1 MSAASTLQ
9 RHQKEIIGTKSKL
22 KELEEAHK
30 QGKISTDEYTA
41 SYAKLSAELGK
52 AQAAQEKFAK
62 AVSFQQ
68 NMEAKASSA
77 RGKLLRSTALMT
89 AVLAGPVLAATKF
102 ESAMADVRKVMD
114 FESPEQFKAMAQ
126 DILDISQR
134 IPIAASGIADI
145 VAAAGQAGIA
155 REETASFAETAAKMA
170 VAFDIAAGEAGSLMA
185 TWRTSFGMAQ
195 QEVVGLGDQIN
206 YLSNNINATAADIAS
221 IVTKIGPL
229 GKIAGLTAS
238 DVAALGG
245 TLKAA
250 LGKEGDV
257 SAISTGLMTLIK
269 TLTAGA
275 SATKEQK
282 ELLKAL
288 GFQSQKMAKSMQVD
302 PRGTIIQVFEAI
314 RKAPKY
320 TQTAIINKLFG
331 EIGTRTIPMLIDG
344 LGNLKKNWDLVND
357 TAGFAGSMEK
367 EFIERSK
374 TTANAVQILSSN
386 INALA
391 IRLGSFLLPPLAET
405 SQKLSAASKKVAD
418 WTNAHPKLT
427 KALVLGTAG
436 VLALNVAVRAVEFTV
451 FSTINRFAK
460 LYVFLMK
467 HNVATKIATVSTKT
481 FQLVQ
486 KGLSGTLIFTGKA
499 ISAVPIVAHYAK
511 VITITAATKAWALA
525 QKGLNVVLGLSGKLL
540 SVGKLIAYNVATK
553 AVALGTKLWTAAQ
566 WLLNAA
572 LSANPIG
579 LVVMAIA
586 GLVAG
591 LVILYKKSETVR
603 TIINTLWDAIGAG
616 PRAIMAVIGKLW
628 DFISVLGKIK
638 IPDVFGKLWGGITG
652 GVSTAIG
659 AAKTVASKI
668 GSIFGGIE
676 MPDVSL
682 MPKVVWDVAKFP
694 LEAISVI
701 PEKIAGIMGKIKFP
715 DIWVPFES
723 MTVNALKSVKDKMSN
738 LITYLSGIAPVA
750 SLGKIYDALVSGA
763 VNVYSFVTDKF
774 SQLLSYLSAIKWP
787 ESLGKIWNILTSGA
801 ASMFQ
806 TVTNALNWLIDKI
819 NWFIDKLNKI
829 KLPSWLPLVGG
840 KGVDIEMI
848 EWIEAPA
855 FAPAVAPTP
864 IPGHAEGGVFSTP
877 HLAMVAEREPE
888 AILPLEKLLNIF
900 RERKAVSTSAI
911 NITYSPASPVVNI
924 YEQGGVSAERIRNEV
939 LNAERQAQE
948 EFEARLK
955 AFLAQQRRLS
965 YA

>member
-1 MSAASTLQ
+1 MATTYEMAIKIAGKLDSTFSRSFMSAASTLQ
-9 RHQKEIIGTKSKL
+9 RHQREITGTKARL

-30 QGKISTDEYTA
+30 QGKISADEYIA
-41 SYAKLSAELGK
+41 SYAKFTAELEK
-52 AQAAQEKFAK
+52 AQAAQEKLAK
-62 AVSFQQ
+62 AVNFQQ
-68 NMEAKASSA
+68 NMEAKASDA

-89 AVLAGPVLAATKF
+89 AVLAGPVVAATKF
-102 ESAMADVRKVMD
+102 ESSMADVRKVMD
-114 FESPEQFKAMAQ
+114 FKSPEQFKAMAQ
-126 DILDISQR
+126 DILEISQR
-134 IPIAASGIADI
+134 VPIAASGIADI

-155 REETASFAETAAKMA
+155 SEETASFAETAAKMA

-185 TWRTSFGMAQ
+185 TWRTSFGMTQ
-195 QEVVGLGDQIN
+195 QEVIKLGDQIN
-206 YLSNNINATAADIAS
+206 YLSNNINATAPDIAS

-229 GKIAGLTAS
+229 GKIAGLTAA

-288 GFQSQKMAKSMQVD
+288 GFQSQKIAKSMQVD

-344 LGNLKKNWDLVND
+344 LGNLNKNWDLVND
-357 TAGFAGSMEK
+357 TAGYTGSMEK

-374 TTANAVQILSSN
+374 TTANAIQMLSNN
-386 INALA
+386 INTLA

-418 WTNAHPKLT
+418 WTDAHPKLT

-436 VLALNVAVRAVEFTV
+436 MLAFNVAVRAVEFTV

-467 HNVATKIATVSTKT
+467 HNIATKIATVS
-481 FQLVQ
+481 
-486 KGLSGTLIFTGKA
+486 
-499 ISAVPIVAHYAK
+499 
-511 VITITAATKAWALA
+511 TKAWALA

-540 SVGKLIAYNVATK
+540 SVGKLIAYNVVTK
-553 AVALGTKLWTAAQ
+553 AVALGTKMWTAAQ

-579 LVVMAIA
+579 LIVMAIA

-591 LVILYKKSETVR
+591 LTILYKKSETVR
-603 TIINTLWDAIGAG
+603 SMINTLWDAIGAG
-616 PRAIMAVIGKLW
+616 PRAIAAVIGKLW
-628 DFISVLGKIK
+628 DLISVLGKIK

-659 AAKTVASKI
+659 AVKTVASKI
-668 GSIFGGIE
+668 GSIFGGIGMAE
-676 MPDVSL
+676 VSL
-682 MPKVVWDVAKFP
+682 MPKVIWDVAKFP
-694 LEAISVI
+694 FEAISDI
-701 PEKIAGIMGKIKFP
+701 PGKIASIMGKIKLP
-715 DIWVPFES
+715 DIWGPFES
-723 MTVNALKSVKDKMSN
+723 MTVNALKAVKDKMSN

-750 SLGKIYDALVSGA
+750 SLGKIYDALTSGA
-763 VNVYSFVTDKF
+763 ANAYSFVTDKF
-774 SQLLSYLSAIKWP
+774 SQLFSYLSAIKWP
-787 ESLGKIWNILTSGA
+787 ESLGNLWSIITSGA
-801 ASMFQ
+801 SSMFQ
-806 TVTNALNWLIDKI
+806 TVTNALNWLIDKV
-819 NWFIDKLNKI
+819 NWFIDKLNKV

-840 KGVDIEMI
+840 KGINIEMV
-848 EWIEAPA
+848 ERIEAPA
-855 FAPAVAPTP
+855 AAPTP
-864 IPGHAEGGVFSTP
+864 IPGHAEGGIFTAP
-877 HLAMVAEREPE
+877 HLAMVAEKGPE

-900 RERKAVSTSAI
+900 REQKAVSTPAI
-911 NITYSPASPVVNI
+911 NITYSPASPVINI
-924 YEQGGVSAERIRNEV
+924 YEQGGISTERIRNEV
-939 LNAERQAQE
+939 LNAERQAQG

>member
-1 MSAASTLQ
+1 MATTYEMAIKIAGKLDSTFSRSFMSAASTLQ
-9 RHQKEIIGTKSKL
+9 RHQREITGTKARL

-30 QGKISTDEYTA
+30 QGKISADEYIA
-41 SYAKLSAELGK
+41 SYAKFTAELEK
-52 AQAAQEKFAK
+52 AQAAQEKLAK
-62 AVSFQQ
+62 AVNFQQ
-68 NMEAKASSA
+68 NMEAKASDA

-89 AVLAGPVLAATKF
+89 AVLAGPVVAATKF
-102 ESAMADVRKVMD
+102 EFSMADVRKVMD
-114 FESPEQFKAMAQ
+114 FKSPEQFKAMAQ
-126 DILDISQR
+126 DILEISQR
-134 IPIAASGIADI
+134 VPIAASGIADI

-155 REETASFAETAAKMA
+155 SEETASFAETAAKMA

-185 TWRTSFGMAQ
+185 TWRTSFGMTQ
-195 QEVVGLGDQIN
+195 QEVIKLGDQIN
-206 YLSNNINATAADIAS
+206 YLSNNINATAPDIAS

-229 GKIAGLTAS
+229 GKIAGLTAA

-288 GFQSQKMAKSMQVD
+288 GFQSQKIAKSMQVD

-344 LGNLKKNWDLVND
+344 LGNLNKNWDLVND
-357 TAGFAGSMEK
+357 ATGYTGSMEK

-374 TTANAVQILSSN
+374 TTANAIQMLSNN
-386 INALA
+386 INTLA

-418 WTNAHPKLT
+418 WTDAHPKLT
-427 KALVLGTAG
+427 KALVLGTVG
-436 VLALNVAVRAVEFTV
+436 MLAFNVAVRAVEFTV

-467 HNVATKIATVSTKT
+467 HNIATKIATVS
-481 FQLVQ
+481 
-486 KGLSGTLIFTGKA
+486 
-499 ISAVPIVAHYAK
+499 
-511 VITITAATKAWALA
+511 TKAWALA

-553 AVALGTKLWTAAQ
+553 AIALGTKLWTAAQ

-603 TIINTLWDAIGAG
+603 TIVSTLWDTISAGSHIIAIVAE
-616 PRAIMAVIGKLW
+616 K
-628 DFISVLGKIK
+628 ISALIS
-638 IPDVFGKLWGGITG
+638 FL
-652 GVSTAIG
+652 
-659 AAKTVASKI
+659 
-668 GSIFGGIE
+668 GSI
-676 MPDVSL
+676 
-682 MPKVVWDVAKFP
+682 VWP
-694 LEAISVI
+694 
-701 PEKIAGIMGKIKFP
+701 
-715 DIWVPFES
+715 
-723 MTVNALKSVKDKMSN
+723 T
-738 LITYLSGIAPVA
+738 
-750 SLGKIYDALVSGA
+750 SLGNLWSI
-763 VNVYSFVTDKF
+763 
-774 SQLLSYLSAIKWP
+774 I
-787 ESLGKIWNILTSGA
+787 TSGA
-801 ASMFQ
+801 SSMFQ
-806 TVTNALNWLIDKI
+806 TVTNALNWLIDKV
-819 NWFIDKLNKI
+819 NWFIDKLNKV

-840 KGVDIEMI
+840 KGINIEMM
-848 EWIEAPA
+848 ERIEAPA
-855 FAPAVAPTP
+855 AAPMPV
-864 IPGHAEGGVFSTP
+864 PGHAEGGIFTAP
-877 HLAMVAEREPE
+877 HLAMVAEKGPE

-900 RERKAVSTSAI
+900 REQKAVSTPAI
-911 NITYSPASPVVNI
+911 NITYSPASPVINI
-924 YEQGGVSAERIRNEV
+924 YEQGGISAERIRNEV
-939 LNAERQAQE
+939 LNAERQAQG